1 MSWGMRGT
9 YFAVFIRLMP
19 GLVWDG
25 IEAWWGG
32 QAVSTMIGTMSLR
45 WANWTHPLAQGT
57 MELKDFVGFVIYY
70 VVCKFFLLT
79 RGREEEEKKGE
90 REGPLCRPPPP
101 FFFAGCFGKLIHISP
116 TKHRPNSH
124 VAPPRKNASTL
135 HGILRR
141 LHADRFRTFDLV
153 RPPLQQHGRALLRS
167 RLPTG
172 RTFSKLAALGGDLW
186 SDFGVGKRRS
196 GDVVAGGLVSI
207 CEEWESDSDDCAD
220 CCLSFD
226 DLCGL

>member
-1 MSWGMRGT
+1 M
-9 YFAVFIRLMP
+9 
-19 GLVWDG
+19 
-25 IEAWWGG
+25 
-32 QAVSTMIGTMSLR
+32 
-45 WANWTHPLAQGT
+45 
-57 MELKDFVGFVIYY
+57 
-70 VVCKFFLLT
+70 
-79 RGREEEEKKGE
+79 
-90 REGPLCRPPPP
+90 
-101 FFFAGCFGKLIHISP
+101 
-116 TKHRPNSH
+116 
-124 VAPPRKNASTL
+124 APPRKNASTL

-141 LHADRFRTFDLV
+141 LHPDRFRTFDLV
-153 RPPLQQHGRALLRS
+153 RPPLQQHGRTLLRT

-226 DLCGL
+226 DLCGLYVEFPNPLFFLARFLLRGEICCFWVELGSWYADADGEI